1 MKIQCTTEFRMFRV
15 QKQNL
20 DLIFTSTKGH
30 SRSQSPQKEFHN
42 FSLE

>member
-1 MKIQCTTEFRMFRV
+1 MFRV

-42 FSLE
+42 FDQQTFYPLLQY